1 MPRKRISG
9 RSRRA
14 DITSNIYVQAEKINR
29 RIRSLEK
36 GGNYGKYKG
45 KELIQ
50 FAKNYSSYLS
60 LRKGR
65 GSKRARLRI
74 KNLKEATMGQLRVI
88 TKKFRETIKA
98 KGFSNIGIKD
108 IRAKTREEVKK
119 TLSGATSKDL
129 TDKEVDLFFE
139 IIKYKTDEIISKIGP
154 SQFYV
159 ITMQAIDENADLN
172 RWYSL
177 LSSYITI
184 NNKEIQ
190 KACEYLYNKFVA

>member
-9 RSRRA
+9 RSRKV
-14 DITSNIYVQAEKINR
+14 DITGNIYVQAEKINR

-50 FAKNYSSYLS
+50 FAKNYSSYLT
-60 LRKGR
+60 LTKGR

-74 KNLKEATMGQLRVI
+74 KNLHNATFGQLRVI
-88 TKKFRETIKA
+88 TKKLRETIRS

-108 IRAKTREEVKK
+108 IREKTRIEVTK
-119 TLSGATSKDL
+119 TLGGRVGRELSDKD
-129 TDKEVDLFFE
+129 TDLFFE
-139 IIKYKTDEIISKIGP
+139 IIKYKTDDIISKIGP
-154 SQFYV
+154 SEFYV
-159 ITMQAIDENADLN
+159 LVDNARQN
-172 RWYSL
+172 NYSVNKWIN
-177 LSSYITI
+177 SINNYINI
-184 NNKEIQ
+184 NNKEMR